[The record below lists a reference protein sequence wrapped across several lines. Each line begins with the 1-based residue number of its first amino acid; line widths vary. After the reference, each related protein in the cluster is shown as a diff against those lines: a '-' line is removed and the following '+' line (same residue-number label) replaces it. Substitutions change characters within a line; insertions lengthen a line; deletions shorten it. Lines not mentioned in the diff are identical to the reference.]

1 MPQVDMTTTH
11 AVVRIG
17 DGTAAIGVADGLLG
31 GFASRVVF
39 APRVGSCT
47 TEPGLANSPRSDR
60 PYTTIIVAP
69 FHQCPHPQP
78 ASRFSSVNPTLAT
91 WDGVAR
97 TALPV
102 GTA

>member
-1 MPQVDMTTTH
+1 MTDITAYTRPSGVVVVQAHEGGRKVAEVTTRRSYPI
-11 AVVRIG
+11 VRRHRSNSSIEHPS
-17 DGTAAIGVADGLLG
+17 TPAA
-31 GFASRVVF
+31 
-39 APRVGSCT
+39 
-47 TEPGLANSPRSDR
+47 SDAQM
-60 PYTTIIVAP
+60 YTTIIVAP